1 MKDDVLVREIWD
13 RNQSGIAAAKQQYGP
28 YCLQISRNILHSEQD
43 AEECLND
50 ALLAA
55 WNSIPPQKPENLK
68 TYLGKLIREIAVD
81 RWRKNRAKKRIGP
94 SSLVPLD
101 ELEEL
106 IGENALEETLEEAEL
121 ARAISD
127 FLRTLP
133 QTERCLFLRRYWYYD
148 SIRQICSRFGFGKSK
163 VTVSLMRTRN
173 KLAAYLKKEG
183 YFL

>member
-28 YCLQISRNILHSEQD
+28 YCLQIARNILHSEQD

-148 SIRQICSRFGFGKSK
+148 SIRQICKRCGFGKSK

>member
-1 MKDDVLVREIWD
+1 MNDKVLVQEIRE
-13 RNQSGIAAAKQQYGP
+13 RKETGLSGAKAQYGA
-28 YCLQISRNILHSEQD
+28 YCLYIARNILHSEED

-81 RWRKNRAKKRIGP
+81 RWRRNTAQKRVSPASI
-94 SSLVPLD
+94 VPLD
-101 ELEEL
+101 ELEEM
-106 IGENALEETLEEAEL
+106 IGAGSVEEAAEEAEL
-121 ARAISD
+121 SRLISD

-133 QTERCLFLRRYWYYD
+133 ETERTLFLRRYWYYD
-148 SIRQICSRFGFGKSK
+148 SIQQISKRYGFGKSK
-163 VTVSLMRTRN
+163 VSVTLLRTRK

-183 YFL
+183 YMT